1 MRSRERSLSQRL
13 CDLCPSPRCAVLGI
27 RTVDLLADA
36 DGSVLPGFLEG
47 ALDGSSALGGLAN
60 EDGVELQI
68 ETQTES
74 RTQFEIGGR
83 THDSIEDVP
92 RRSGGKAQPESH
104 IDYRHDY
111 GHERIMN
118 TVSKSAL
125 KAKMLEYFRRVEETH
140 EELIVTDNN
149 RPVLRILPIQQ
160 RRSAADVFADVR
172 GRVVY
177 HEDILAP
184 TIDEW
189 PEP

>member
-36 DGSVLPGFLEG
+36 DGSVLPDFLEG

-60 EDGVELQI
+60 EGGVELQI

-92 RRSGGKAQPESH
+92 APLRDILVRGFPDLAAQAAQGSVAPRLEQPAASRPQPQPQRGRPKLERQPPAAVVTDLDRRWAAQRSASRSGRLLKVAL
-104 IDYRHDY
+104 
-111 GHERIMN
+111 
-118 TVSKSAL
+118 TVAAVVGLAL
-125 KAKMLEYFRRVEETH
+125 LLSRLF
-140 EELIVTDNN
+140 
-149 RPVLRILPIQQ
+149 
-160 RRSAADVFADVR
+160 
-172 GRVVY
+172 
-177 HEDILAP
+177 
-184 TIDEW
+184 
-189 PEP
+189 